1 MTVRVVTDSSST
13 IPPEIAEELDITV
26 LDLHVMEREVKDHVE
41 TSTTG
46 LNTLELVAAYARQL
60 ERGGDDGVVALHL
73 SHQLSSTH
81 SAATGAAAVFNGLVE
96 VIETK
101 NVAMAVGAAA
111 MEAARLAQTGA
122 DLETCAAAAR
132 DSLARSST
140 WVYLHKIDDL
150 RRSGRLSAGTT
161 MLSAALLATKPIMV
175 LKDGKFELVGKT
187 RTQSK
192 AFARLVDLVVERAAD
207 EPAFIAIQHRDAQEA
222 AEELEEL
229 LQDAMPDG
237 TSYMLIELS
246 QPLGV
251 HAGDGAIGVSGV
263 FASEIPVENTEED

>member
-1 MTVRVVTDSSST
+1 MAVRVVTDSSST
-13 IPPEIAEELDITV
+13 IPPEIAQELDIEV
-26 LDLHVMEREVKDHVE
+26 LDLHVMNRQVKDHVE
-41 TSTTG
+41 TSTAG

-73 SHQLSSTH
+73 SQELSSTH
-81 SAATGAAAVFNGLVE
+81 SAATGAAAVFDGLVD

-101 NVAMAVGAAA
+101 TVGMAVGAAA
-111 MEAARLAQTGA
+111 MAAARRAQNGA
-122 DLETCAAAAR
+122 DLEECAAAAR
-132 DSLARSST
+132 DSLEKSCT

-175 LKDGKFELVGKT
+175 IADGKFELVGKT

-192 AFARLVDLVVERAAD
+192 AFGKLVELVQERASG
-207 EPAFIAIQHRDAQEA
+207 EPAFIAIQHRNAKEA
-222 AEELEEL
+222 ALELEEL
-229 LQDAMPDG
+229 LREALPEG
-237 TSYMLIELS
+237 SNFLLTELS
-246 QPLGV
+246 NVLGV

-263 FASEIPVENTEED
+263 FATSNPVENTEE